1 MLTLEIEFLTG
12 VCYAARSQSSGEP
25 DWPVQPDRIFSA
37 LTAAWG
43 TRGERPD
50 EQAAL
55 EWLERQPAPKLHAT
69 PADYRGVGIAYV
81 PPNDVSG
88 KLEVMPDRR
97 RRQARM
103 FPAAIPSKPLLQFI
117 WPNDP
122 DSSTLRALD
131 ALARDT
137 AYVGHSSSITRCRFH
152 LDFPPDRELTP
163 APVSRRVHAGRLS
176 SLRREYR
183 AGRRPG
189 AGEPSVPAATPAK
202 HSGATSV
209 FGKDWIVLQDV
220 EGACPDLRAAAV
232 VARTYRVALISTFQG
247 EIPEFLSGHQPDQ
260 SPSKNPHMAI
270 VPLAD
275 VGSDYSQGRLMG
287 LAIILPRAREA
298 EHERARRAWLDGR
311 ESAYE
316 WREFERTVTEV
327 ERLTLG
333 TLGVW
338 KIGRVTVSEKWS
350 LQPRRY
356 LQPSRVWASVTPIV
370 LDRFLKTKSP
380 EMRDQ
385 EIESVLASSCVNIG
399 LPPPVYVRPS
409 KHSALRGAPSA
420 YPSGGNPPAW
430 TRWILPGP
438 FANRMLTHAVFEF
451 DQEVG
456 GPVILGAG
464 RFAGLGL
471 CVPIGAKAE

>member
-137 AYVGHSSSITRCRFH
+137 AYVGHSMPLPSRLPARSGTYSSARESPRSCR
-152 LDFPPDRELTP
+152 PSVIAP
-163 APVSRRVHAGRLS
+163 ARVSSRKAARSGRAVGTGRHS
-176 SLRREYR
+176 GKALRRNVGLWKGLDR
-183 AGRRPG
+183 AAGRRRSMP
-189 AGEPSVPAATPAK
+189 
-202 HSGATSV
+202 
-209 FGKDWIVLQDV
+209 
-220 EGACPDLRAAAV
+220 
-232 VARTYRVALISTFQG
+232 
-247 EIPEFLSGHQPDQ
+247 
-260 SPSKNPHMAI
+260 
-270 VPLAD
+270 
-275 VGSDYSQGRLMG
+275 
-287 LAIILPRAREA
+287 
-298 EHERARRAWLDGR
+298 
-311 ESAYE
+311 
-316 WREFERTVTEV
+316 
-327 ERLTLG
+327 
-333 TLGVW
+333 
-338 KIGRVTVSEKWS
+338 
-350 LQPRRY
+350 
-356 LQPSRVWASVTPIV
+356 
-370 LDRFLKTKSP
+370 
-380 EMRDQ
+380 
-385 EIESVLASSCVNIG
+385 
-399 LPPPVYVRPS
+399 
-409 KHSALRGAPSA
+409 
-420 YPSGGNPPAW
+420 
-430 TRWILPGP
+430 
-438 FANRMLTHAVFEF
+438 
-451 DQEVG
+451 
-456 GPVILGAG
+456 
-464 RFAGLGL
+464 
-471 CVPIGAKAE
+471 